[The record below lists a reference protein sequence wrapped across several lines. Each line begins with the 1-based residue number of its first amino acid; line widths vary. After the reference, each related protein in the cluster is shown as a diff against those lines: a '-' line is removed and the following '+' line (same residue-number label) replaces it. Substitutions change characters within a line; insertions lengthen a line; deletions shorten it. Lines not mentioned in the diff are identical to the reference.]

1 MATKIATGRNYYIY
15 SSRLKDMEKDF
26 FREASMAKVYC
37 SEMAQ
42 QVCYEAI
49 QMHGGNGF
57 IVDYDVER
65 YYRDVRIKSIYEGT
79 SEVQR
84 LIIAREE
91 MKKVQNN

>member
-1 MATKIATGRNYYIY
+1 
-15 SSRLKDMEKDF
+15 
-26 FREASMAKVYC
+26 MAKVYC

-57 IVDYDVER
+57 IADYDVER
-65 YYRDVRIKSIYEGT
+65 YYRDVRIKAIYEGT

-91 MKKVQNN
+91 MKKLPKN